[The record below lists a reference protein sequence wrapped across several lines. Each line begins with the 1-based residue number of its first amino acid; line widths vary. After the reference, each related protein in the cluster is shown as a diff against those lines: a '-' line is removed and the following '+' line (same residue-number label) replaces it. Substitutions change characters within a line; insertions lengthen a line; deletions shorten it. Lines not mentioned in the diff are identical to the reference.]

1 MMTSTTKRF
10 DTYEQWRANALARD
24 AATGMQRWVEQES
37 SSLFDYNVIRARLE
51 ELADIRESGDANA
64 LLFYMNEGFHGNMS
78 GMGSPRLYQKTALG
92 GTKRLITNYIDEMV
106 GALDQLQHVP
116 NSDIDLIEKYRFF
129 RRAADCFGRSALML
143 SGAGSL
149 GPFHVGVVKALSE
162 HGLVPNVMSGA
173 SAGSVVTALVGTQK
187 QADLARAEAWT
198 LLMENF
204 TDVQPVPSRRT
215 MRQDDV
221 RGMLE
226 AMIPD
231 WTFEEA
237 FEETGMQINISV
249 APTKLNQRAR
259 LLNVVQSPNAYIR
272 EAVLASCAVPGVFQP
287 VTLMAKTQS
296 GERKPYIGSRK
307 WMDGSVTHDLPAR
320 RLARLYGVNHF
331 IASQANPAV
340 LWALQD
346 PNATDLPTQ
355 LASVWQSAL
364 RDWSKAVYPF
374 AMNVV
379 RDVYPANMLT
389 RMWFS
394 LLSQEYTADI
404 NISLGQRL
412 FDPTRLLSP
421 LTEREA
427 ASLVSEGENATW
439 PKVEMIRNCTAVS
452 RKIDEALRD
461 IGREVSATYGHDVAQ
476 HTTSLSN

>member
-1 MMTSTTKRF
+1 MMMTSTTKRF

-24 AATGMQRWVEQES
+24 AATGMQRWVEQDS

-51 ELADIRESGDANA
+51 ELSEIRASGDAHS

-78 GMGSPRLYQKTALG
+78 GMGSPKLYQKTALG
-92 GTKRLITNYIDEMV
+92 GTKKLITDYIDEMV
-106 GALDQLQHVP
+106 AALDDLE
-116 NSDIDLIEKYRFF
+116 NASNDDIDLIEKYRFF
-129 RRAADCFGRSALML
+129 QRASDCFGRSALML

-149 GPFHVGVVKALSE
+149 GPFHIGVVKALSE
-162 HGLVPNVMSGA
+162 HGLVPNVISGA
-173 SAGSVVTALVGTQK
+173 SAGSVITALVGTQK
-187 QADLARAEAWT
+187 QEHLATPEAWT
-198 LLMENF
+198 VLMENF
-204 TDVQPVPSRRT
+204 ADVQPVQTQQRL
-215 MRQDDV
+215 RQDDV
-221 RGMLE
+221 RDMLE
-226 AMIPD
+226 ALLPD

-307 WMDGSVTHDLPAR
+307 WMDGSMTHDLPAR

-340 LWALQD
+340 VWALQD

-355 LASVWQSAL
+355 LASVFQSAL

-374 AMNVV
+374 AMNMV

-394 LLSQEYTADI
+394 LLTQEYTADI
-404 NISLGQRL
+404 NIALERL

-452 RKIDEALRD
+452 RKIDEALRNG
-461 IGREVSATYGHDVAQ
+461 GRQVRTEHAHMIA
-476 HTTSLSN
+476 